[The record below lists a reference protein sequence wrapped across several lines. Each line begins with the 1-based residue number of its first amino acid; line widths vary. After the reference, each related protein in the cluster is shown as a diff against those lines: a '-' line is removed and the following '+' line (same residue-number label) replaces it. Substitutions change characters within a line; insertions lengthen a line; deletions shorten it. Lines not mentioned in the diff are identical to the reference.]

1 MKIAYLIN
9 QYPKISHSF
18 IRREILALEALGLSV
33 TRFSIRSCKEPLID
47 AADQEELAKTN
58 IILDVGIIGL
68 LVSLIKIAVTRPNRW
83 LNALRLTFKLGWN
96 SERGLL
102 LHFAYLAEAC
112 VLVSRFSQLNI
123 SHFHAHFGT
132 NSAMVVLLNHVLG
145 GPAYSFTV
153 HGPKEFEKVEAIGL
167 PKKIDCASFV
177 VGISSYGRSQLYR
190 WCNYNEWNKI
200 KVIHCG
206 LDESFFSHAQQPIPE
221 ELRLVC
227 VGRLCEQKGQ
237 LLLVEAA
244 SKLVSLG
251 YKFKLVLVGDGELRA
266 PIEEAIKSDK
276 LEDSI
281 EIFGWATQAQVKEQ
295 ILASRAMILPS
306 FAEGLPVVLM
316 ESLALGRPVISTY
329 VAGIPE
335 LVIPGESGWLVPAG
349 SVEALVNTM
358 KTVLETPVSELE
370 AMGKKGANYVKQHH
384 NIITEAEKLMQLFE
398 ENINH

>member
-1 MKIAYLIN
+1 M
-9 QYPKISHSF
+9 
-18 IRREILALEALGLSV
+18 
-33 TRFSIRSCKEPLID
+33 
-47 AADQEELAKTN
+47 
-58 IILDVGIIGL
+58 
-68 LVSLIKIAVTRPNRW
+68 
-83 LNALRLTFKLGWN
+83 
-96 SERGLL
+96 
-102 LHFAYLAEAC
+102 
-112 VLVSRFSQLNI
+112 
-123 SHFHAHFGT
+123 
-132 NSAMVVLLNHVLG
+132 
-145 GPAYSFTV
+145 
-153 HGPKEFEKVEAIGL
+153 
-167 PKKIDCASFV
+167 
-177 VGISSYGRSQLYR
+177 
-190 WCNYNEWNKI
+190 
-200 KVIHCG
+200 
-206 LDESFFSHAQQPIPE
+206 
-221 ELRLVC
+221 
-227 VGRLCEQKGQ
+227 
-237 LLLVEAA
+237 LVEAA
-244 SKLVSLG
+244 RKLVSLG

-276 LEDSI
+276 LEDTI